1 MLKNIKLELKY
12 SYRFL
17 FLPET
22 IGSIYYLSKFGK
34 RLQENLIAGYVV
46 NCIGIKSS
54 YTFKKSRMGN
64 SIADKAAIKVLKNL
78 EADNHKVIDFFPRGS
93 DERQYCSP
101 GFNFPVASLM
111 SKMYGDYDEY
121 HTSLDNKELID
132 FDFLIHSSK
141 IYFEICKTIETYD
154 LYFRTNSNCEPQLGK
169 YKLYPTLAKNMKS
182 KSELTKAIVWL
193 LNYSDGQH
201 DLKHISEI
209 SLISYEKLKK
219 ASKILLK
226 NNLIR

>member
-1 MLKNIKLELKY
+1 MEASIIYQNLE
-12 SYRFL
+12 
-17 FLPET
+17 
-22 IGSIYYLSKFGK
+22 

-154 LYFRTNSNCEPQLGK
+154 LYFRTN
-169 YKLYPTLAKNMKS
+169 
-182 KSELTKAIVWL
+182 
-193 LNYSDGQH
+193 
-201 DLKHISEI
+201 
-209 SLISYEKLKK
+209 
-219 ASKILLK
+219 
-226 NNLIR
+226 